1 MKNLIIAIAIFVAGT
16 FTQTANANPGKTNP
30 AVQQSFQNNFS
41 GATNVEWTITENLYK
56 ASFTYNGQ
64 VVTAFYS
71 TDGTQL
77 ALTKNLSSDQ
87 LPVTLQAELKKHYGN
102 YWVSDL
108 FEMNDASGVHYYIT
122 LETGESKVVLKSQSS
137 FNWGVFQKTKKA

>member
-1 MKNLIIAIAIFVAGT
+1 MKHLLIAIT
-16 FTQTANANPGKTNP
+16 FFMATAFSQTATATEKTNP
-30 AVQQSFQNNFS
+30 AVLQTFTNTFS
-41 GATNVEWTITENLYK
+41 GATAVEWSVTNNIYK

-77 ALTKNLSSDQ
+77 ALTKNLSTDQ
-87 LPVTLQAELKKHYGN
+87 LPITLQAELKKNYDG

-108 FEMNDASGVHYYIT
+108 FEMNDASGLSYYIT
-122 LETGESKVVLKSQSS
+122 LETGDTKVVLKSQSTFS
-137 FNWGVFQKTKKA
+137 WGTFQKTKKA